1 MGSGGDLTTTV
12 RRRRAER
19 RGAAIVRAVGGRPDA
34 ELRGGTLRLGHRRVG
49 LASPHLAADLGEVSP
64 ARARGVA
71 DSLGL
76 LVCHSDLDLHR
87 ELAPSEP
94 LERVVFDL
102 LEQLRCES
110 LRPTAWVGM
119 EHNLDAAFGEWSEQ
133 CLGERIAESGVGL
146 LVFTVTHMARTR
158 LVRSLTTEVI
168 DEVTG
173 LFKTSDFRDR
183 NCN

>member
-1 MGSGGDLTTTV
+1 MGPGEDLTTTV

-110 LRPTAWVGM
+110 LR
-119 EHNLDAAFGEWSEQ
+119 
-133 CLGERIAESGVGL
+133 
-146 LVFTVTHMARTR
+146 
-158 LVRSLTTEVI
+158 
-168 DEVTG
+168 
-173 LFKTSDFRDR
+173 
-183 NCN
+183 